1 MQKRNLRA
9 AQENHVDNGTIKIQ
23 VTSAIGLIP
32 VENAR
37 VTISYTGDPEN
48 TLEQVSTKIG
58 RAHV

>member
-9 AQENHVDNGTIKIQ
+9 AQVNHVDNGTIKIQ

-37 VTISYTGDPEN
+37 VTISYTGD
-48 TLEQVSTKIG
+48 QKI
-58 RAHV
+58 H